1 MIFMNTQGKIINY
14 IVSLIM
20 VFAMVLGLCASFEMT
35 VKTVKANAF
44 ETSIKDFPESYKT
57 KLRALHKSY
66 PKWKFVPYKTN
77 IMFRTMTEAL
87 LKTILANI

>member
-1 MIFMNTQGKIINY
+1 MNTQGKIINY

-44 ETSIKDFPESYKT
+44 ETSIKDFMQRS
-57 KLRALHKSY
+57 
-66 PKWKFVPYKTN
+66 
-77 IMFRTMTEAL
+77 
-87 LKTILANI
+87 